1 MIEKYANHGCSAGIQ
16 CWFTLEV
23 VKKCL
28 LGKKCAFIYTQQKR
42 NAYFFT
48 YQINFKTIDGI
59 TIFSIIVIYIKNNI
73 ALLKPRSRQVSL
85 DWSCLW

>member
-28 LGKKCAFIYTQQKR
+28 LGKKMCVYIYATKKKR
-42 NAYFFT
+42 
-48 YQINFKTIDGI
+48 
-59 TIFSIIVIYIKNNI
+59 IFLYLSNKF
-73 ALLKPRSRQVSL
+73 
-85 DWSCLW
+85 